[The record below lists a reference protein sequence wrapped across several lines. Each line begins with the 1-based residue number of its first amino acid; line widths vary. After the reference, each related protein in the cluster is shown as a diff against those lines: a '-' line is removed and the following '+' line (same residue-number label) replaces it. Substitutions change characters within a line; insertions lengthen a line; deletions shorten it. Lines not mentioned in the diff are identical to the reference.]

1 MFNKE
6 YICSFIYK
14 ILSSLIAA
22 AGISAIAYLGL
33 ITSSI
38 LPFIYVSLIIG
49 IVSLI
54 IALFSCKN
62 RCKNEYLLTTSIIAI
77 IINAFALAAT
87 PFASISIPV
96 AILIG
101 AITFIFINNIIE
113 IFKFLICFLCK
124 RECK

>member
-54 IALFSCKN
+54 INYFYYC
-62 RCKNEYLLTTSIIAI
+62 Y
-77 IINAFALAAT
+77 
-87 PFASISIPV
+87 
-96 AILIG
+96 
-101 AITFIFINNIIE
+101 NN
-113 IFKFLICFLCK
+113 
-124 RECK
+124 